1 MEVLS
6 EADAA
11 QTDQPV
17 DVRYLPSGEE
27 AGSAP
32 DDRRFRPDV
41 EGLRAVAVAL
51 VVLYHAGLPRLTG
64 GYVGVD
70 VFFVISGFVITGLLL
85 RERSGSGR
93 TSIVDFYARRAR
105 RILPAATL
113 VILVTVIGSYV
124 LLGAVDGNNV
134 AGDGRWAAVFL
145 ANYHFLE
152 VGTNYLQALRP
163 PSPLQHFWSLSVE
176 EQFYVVFPTLF
187 LVIAG
192 LKALWSTRLRLVAVL
207 GAIVVGSF
215 IWSVV
220 QTNAHPAA
228 AYFSPFTRAW
238 ELALGGLIAVST
250 PWLKHLQSQ
259 LATIMT
265 WAGVAAILYAS
276 FHFNSLT
283 AYPGSAVAVP
293 VLGAGLIIAGGVA
306 VPAWGA
312 EAVLGRGWAQWLGRR
327 SYSLYL
333 WHWPV
338 LIVAAEYVGKRSL
351 SFWQNVPL
359 VLVAVVLTMVTYR
372 FLENPVR
379 HLRLPS
385 RQSVLLGGVAV
396 VGTVVVLSVLI
407 AVETVTPPVY
417 KVTPAADTN
426 EVLTQVAAAAH
437 ITTLP
442 KPLEPSL
449 TEAPN
454 DWAAWNGN
462 LYTPCANT
470 APINA
475 YSETLCAMGDTSSR
489 QDMIVYGDSHT
500 IMWLPAYNA
509 IAKAEH
515 LRLFVLVKYFCPA
528 TLVTVVDPPGSGSIG
543 GPYDTCI
550 SWHDWVIAVINSLKP
565 SLVVVSQ
572 DSLYQTPA
580 NAKGVSGYFTPK
592 VWQASVTHLF
602 NAMKIPDQDKVFLGN
617 IPMLA
622 QSGPACLS
630 KNPHNVQAC
639 SSPASKS
646 AQLFLNSAEEAGTK
660 AAGAR
665 YITTTPWFCTATCT
679 AVVKNYV
686 VYLDQFH
693 VTGTYAKY
701 LTNAMAESL
710 GFGPVPTSSDPHT

>member
-1 MEVLS
+1 MGVLP

-11 QTDQPV
+11 QPDTPV
-17 DVRYLPSGEE
+17 DSRFLPSGEE

-41 EGLRAVAVAL
+41 EGLRAVAVVL

-85 RERSGSGR
+85 RERSGTGK
-93 TSIVDFYARRAR
+93 TSILDFYARRAR

-113 VILVTVIGSYV
+113 VILVTVVGSYV

-145 ANYHFLE
+145 ANFHFLE

-187 LVIAG
+187 LVVAG
-192 LKALWSTRLRLVAVL
+192 LRSRWSTRLRLVVVL
-207 GAIVVGSF
+207 GAIVIASF
-215 IWSVV
+215 VWSIV
-220 QTNAHPAA
+220 QTSAHPAA

-238 ELALGGLIAVST
+238 ELALGGLIAAST
-250 PWLKHLQSQ
+250 PWLKRLEVQ
-259 LATIMT
+259 LATVMT
-265 WAGVAAILYAS
+265 WAGMAAILYAS

-293 VLGAGLIIAGGVA
+293 VVGAGLIIAGGVA
-306 VPAWGA
+306 VPKWGV
-312 EAVLGRGWAQWLGRR
+312 ECVLGRLWAQWLGRR

-338 LIVAAEYVGKRSL
+338 LIIAAEYAGKNSL
-351 SFWQNVPL
+351 TFWQNVPL
-359 VLVAVVLTMVTYR
+359 VLVALALSMVTYR
-372 FLENPVR
+372 YLENPVR
-379 HLRLPS
+379 HLKAPS
-385 RQSVLLGGVAV
+385 RQSVLIGGVAV
-396 VGTVVVLSVLI
+396 VGTVVVLSMLI
-407 AVETVTPPVY
+407 AVETITPPIY
-417 KVTPAADTN
+417 HVTPAADTGA
-426 EVLTQVAAAAH
+426 VMQQVAAAPQ

-449 TEAPN
+449 TEAGN

-470 APINA
+470 VPINA
-475 YSETLCAMGDTSSR
+475 YTEPLCAMGDTSSTH
-489 QDMIVYGDSHT
+489 DMVVYGDSHT
-500 IMWLPAYNA
+500 IMWLPAYQA

-543 GPYDTCI
+543 GAYDSCI
-550 SWHDWVIAVINSLKP
+550 SWHDWVIAVINALKP
-565 SLVVVSQ
+565 SLVIVSQ
-572 DSLYQTPA
+572 DSLYKAPA
-580 NAKGVSGYFTPK
+580 NSKGVSTFLTQKAWEAG
-592 VWQASVTHLF
+592 VTNLF
-602 NAMKIPDQDKVFLGN
+602 NAMKIPDQNKVFLGN

-630 KNPHNVQAC
+630 KNPHDVQAC
-639 SSPASKS
+639 SSPVESS
-646 AQLFLNSAEEAGTK
+646 QLFLNPAEKAGTE

-665 YITTTPWFCTATCT
+665 YITTTPWFCSATCT
-679 AVVKNYV
+679 AVIKNYV

-701 LTNAMAESL
+701 LTNALAESL
-710 GFGPVPTSSDPHT
+710 GYAPVDSIPSRQ